1 MSERTVTSRKNRN
14 NQSSVVDSVM
24 RLANSIIESMTIKT
38 PKTSKIQ
45 KSRSAFKPLAPKSK
59 KIIKA
64 SPTSAFKPVTK
75 KN

>member
-1 MSERTVTSRKNRN
+1 
-14 NQSSVVDSVM
+14 
-24 RLANSIIESMTIKT
+24 MTIKT